1 MTRGPTLVVRAA
13 RTVRGETVDIA
24 CRDGRFVASPPPG
37 EAVATLDAE
46 GLTAVP
52 GFLDLH
58 VNGAGGI
65 DLTDEPARVWDVAA
79 ELPRFGVTRFL
90 PTLVSPHP
98 AAIRALLTT
107 LDAGPPAAWH
117 GALPLGA
124 HLEGPFLGGAPG
136 AHPPWLLRDVDLDWL
151 ASLPAHVRMVTLAAE
166 RPAAVAATR
175 LLAERGVLV
184 SMGHTTASFEQLD
197 SCAAAG
203 ASMVTHLCN
212 GMSGLHHRSPGVA
225 AWALAHETLSASVI
239 ADGVHVH
246 PLMLGL
252 AARLLGTERLVLV
265 TDSVAWRA
273 GTAGAIGLEMRDG
286 APRLADGTLAGSAV
300 TMDEAVRTC
309 VAAGIAVEQ
318 ALWAASRNPA
328 RLACHAAGEL
338 RLGAPA
344 DLVALD
350 ADLGVQQVWVGGVPR
365 R

>member
-1 MTRGPTLVVRAA
+1 MTTITARRALVPTGWLDGVRLAIDRGMVTGIESHHGSFDVHTVCPGFVDLQVNGIDDIDCSAARDGQWARLDELLVAQGTTAWCPTLVTMPLESYHRPLA
-13 RTVRGETVDIA
+13 RIGEAIQA
-24 CRDGRFVASPPPG
+24 ASPG
-37 EAVATLDAE
+37 SAT
-46 GLTAVP
+46 
-52 GFLDLH
+52 
-58 VNGAGGI
+58 I
-65 DLTDEPARVWDVAA
+65 
-79 ELPRFGVTRFL
+79 
-90 PTLVSPHP
+90 
-98 AAIRALLTT
+98 
-107 LDAGPPAAWH
+107 
-117 GALPLGA
+117 LGA